1 MNLEN
6 TLLIKRSQN
15 KDNKQRDQQTKLDNV
30 KFHSYEIP
38 EERNLTY
45 RNRKK
50 KSDFPK
56 AGTVGKGDREEARRG
71 GDRSVQQGA

>member
-1 MNLEN
+1 M
-6 TLLIKRSQN
+6 KF
-15 KDNKQRDQQTKLDNV
+15 QRR
-30 KFHSYEIP
+30 EISP
-38 EERNLTY
+38 IGIE
-45 RNRKK
+45 KK